1 MTLSGAEL
9 LLSLTI
15 VVIGLLGN
23 LKLFLNLAE
32 KKTQIKWSAS
42 IYGAAILIVIC
53 GLFTPPDILSNL
65 IFSGPLTV
73 LYIAILRKIRYKKTA
88 DSLEPYSH

>member
-15 VVIGLLGN
+15 AVIGLIGN
-23 LKLFLNLAE
+23 LKLFLNQEE
-32 KKTQIKWSAS
+32 KKNQIKWSAS
-42 IYGAAILIVIC
+42 IYGAALLVVIC

-73 LYIAILRKIRYKKTA
+73 LYMIILRKIKFEKTV
-88 DSLEPYSH
+88 